1 MYQDDNARF
10 QDFMTKYVSAISEKF
25 PELERTRRKLLL
37 QGIFIIIITVL
48 IMIILYLLMDS
59 AAIGFYILILI
70 LPGFY
75 IYSLPKIYSKYI
87 KNNILHKVL
96 EECCNIRLISEEQ
109 EITENNFWSKN
120 YSFTQIYDCFEME
133 YNNLKCKIFK
143 LSVVPK
149 DKDNLGTFEGVVIQ
163 IPNNKPLNVNIIIK
177 PKDNYQPLFNILITF
192 VVIANLVLLG
202 FIFFFGNVDLKQF
215 LEIFVPFLLIIFVVV
230 KYKIDKKDL
239 KRNIGSREFKYYF
252 DIFAD
257 DLSEAKMEIN
267 DILMEKMCNFKRK
280 FYGKSIS
287 CIYYEDK
294 VLLAIKNSYDLFEI
308 GNLFISINKSKTVY
322 KFYRDINMLYEIID
336 YFFQ

>member
-109 EITENNFWSKN
+109 EIT
-120 YSFTQIYDCFEME
+120 
-133 YNNLKCKIFK
+133 
-143 LSVVPK
+143 
-149 DKDNLGTFEGVVIQ
+149 
-163 IPNNKPLNVNIIIK
+163 
-177 PKDNYQPLFNILITF
+177 
-192 VVIANLVLLG
+192 
-202 FIFFFGNVDLKQF
+202 
-215 LEIFVPFLLIIFVVV
+215 
-230 KYKIDKKDL
+230 
-239 KRNIGSREFKYYF
+239 
-252 DIFAD
+252 
-257 DLSEAKMEIN
+257 
-267 DILMEKMCNFKRK
+267 
-280 FYGKSIS
+280 
-287 CIYYEDK
+287 
-294 VLLAIKNSYDLFEI
+294 
-308 GNLFISINKSKTVY
+308 
-322 KFYRDINMLYEIID
+322 
-336 YFFQ
+336 